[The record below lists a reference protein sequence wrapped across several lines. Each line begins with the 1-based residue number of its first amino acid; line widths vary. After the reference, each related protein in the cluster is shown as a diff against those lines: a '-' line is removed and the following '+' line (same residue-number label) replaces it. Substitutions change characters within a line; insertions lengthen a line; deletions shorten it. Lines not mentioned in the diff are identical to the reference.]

1 MLDNKTLRDTS
12 TRIVYVI
19 VVKRDGVLK
28 YVQRHYF
35 RQHSFKFTV
44 KLDDAMRFNTAMDA
58 DHFVV
63 ENSIPGFE
71 KICIVLI
78 ETKLMGS
85 AYSV

>member
-35 RQHSFKFTV
+35 RKHAFKFTV

-58 DHFVV
+58 DHFAA

-78 ETKLMGS
+78 ESKLMGS